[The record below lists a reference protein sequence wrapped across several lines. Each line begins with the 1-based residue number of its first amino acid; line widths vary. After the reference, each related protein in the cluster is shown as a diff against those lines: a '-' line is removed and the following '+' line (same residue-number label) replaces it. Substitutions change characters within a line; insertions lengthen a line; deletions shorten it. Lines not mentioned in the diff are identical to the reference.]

1 MGHIPLN
8 FEEYQDHAKYTFFI
22 IYPFNS
28 PTEVIVEH
36 PNGIGAPP
44 GGHRQK
50 VDPDELRVVDLHEGQ
65 LPHVAAL
72 AHANPPVLPVD
83 PERPQ
88 LGAAHDAVF
97 SMLDDVGRLRAPDA
111 YGGHRVEPAADDDLV
126 VDAALGGAE
135 VDVDVVAGADAEA
148 QVVVLVVGRLPEVL
162 VAVVVRGVE
171 D

>member
-1 MGHIPLN
+1 MFDDI
-8 FEEYQDHAKYTFFI
+8 
-22 IYPFNS
+22 
-28 PTEVIVEH
+28 
-36 PNGIGAPP
+36 
-44 GGHRQK
+44 R
-50 VDPDELRVVDLHEGQ
+50 R
-65 LPHVAAL
+65 
-72 AHANPPVLPVD
+72 
-83 PERPQ
+83 
-88 LGAAHDAVF
+88 LG
-97 SMLDDVGRLRAPDA
+97 APDA